1 MYMYMYRYMY
11 MYMYMYMCMYMYMY
25 IYPDGRAGPS
35 LWGSRKTNAMCN
47 VNTQNGMGPGG
58 SSPDR
63 RVKNGWFSAKNGL
76 PSGYVKIAIENGH
89 L

>member
-1 MYMYMYRYMY
+1 MYMYRYMY
-11 MYMYMYMCMYMYMY
+11 MYMYMCMYMY
-25 IYPDGRAGPS
+25 IYIYI
-35 LWGSRKTNAMCN
+35 SRWQSWAEPVRFTKNNAMCN